1 MQAIF
6 NVLLKLIMLVAG
18 LVFAASLLFVAV
30 LFMLLWGLRALW
42 ARLTG
47 QPVSPFIMRVD
58 PRSGFGQ
65 VFRARPGSAP
75 AQEAPPPVARLR
87 ERLPDIEDVEAKPP
101 RD

>member
-6 NVLLKLIMLVAG
+6 NVLLKLILLVAG

-30 LFMLLWGLRALW
+30 LFMLLWGLRAVW

-47 QPVSPFIMRVD
+47 QPVAPFIMRVD
-58 PRSGFGQ
+58 PRGGFGQ
-65 VFRARPGSAP
+65 VFRPRSAQP
-75 AQEAPPPVARLR
+75 SAEEAPSPVARLR
-87 ERLPDIEDVEAKPP
+87 ERGADIEDVEAKPP